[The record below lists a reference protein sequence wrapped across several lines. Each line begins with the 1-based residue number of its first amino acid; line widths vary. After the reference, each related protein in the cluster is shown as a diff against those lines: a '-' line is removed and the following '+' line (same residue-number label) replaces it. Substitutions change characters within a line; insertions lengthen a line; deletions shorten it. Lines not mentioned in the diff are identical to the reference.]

1 MMTKKSDRGSTLV
14 LVLISVLILS
24 LIALSALTMSNTEI
38 GTTRNFFQDKN
49 AFYAAEAGLEDG
61 IQRISTS
68 KMDPAGVSFTESFGK
83 MTYYS
88 GKVTDVTEQYVEAFK
103 GFKPP
108 PPRGQSIE
116 MGGELGMGSAAW
128 RLHVSAGGSAGTR
141 NQSRKQLQTVVVTMV
156 AEY

>member
-1 MMTKKSDRGSTLV
+1 MASNNNRGSTLV
-14 LVLISVLILS
+14 LVLIAVLILS
-24 LIALSALTMSNTEI
+24 LIALSALTMTNTEI

-49 AFYAAEAGLEDG
+49 AFCTAEAGLEDG
-61 IQRISTS
+61 VQRISTS

-88 GKVTDVTEQYVEAFK
+88 GKVTDATEQYVKAFK

-108 PPRGQSIE
+108 PPGGQSIE
-116 MGGELGMGSAAW
+116 MGGELAMGSAAW

-141 NQSRKQLQTVVVTMV
+141 SQSKKQLQTVVVTMV
-156 AEY
+156 SEY

>member
-1 MMTKKSDRGSTLV
+1 MASRTNRGSTLV

-24 LIALSALTMSNTEI
+24 LIALSALTMTNTEI

-61 IQRISTS
+61 VQRISTS
-68 KMDPAGVSFTESFGK
+68 HMDPASVIFTESFGK

-88 GKVTDVTEQYVEAFK
+88 GKVTDVTAQYVSAFR
-103 GFKPP
+103 GFRPP
-108 PPRGQSIE
+108 PPGGQSVE
-116 MGGELGMGSAAW
+116 MGGELAMGSAAW